1 MASRQ
6 EEEAAEASVP
16 HEEATEVVASEAVV
30 TEEVVSEVVVIEVAS
45 EEEEEIEEAEVVPEE
60 EEEESVPVPRYSF
73 NLTRD
78 SKASLSYVERTTLS
92 SPRIS
97 TQESPFI
104 TKNV

>member
-1 MASRQ
+1 MRPAFGRQ
-6 EEEAAEASVP
+6 VQAAV
-16 HEEATEVVASEAVV
+16 VVA
-30 TEEVVSEVVVIEVAS
+30 SEVVVIE
-45 EEEEEIEEAEVVPEE
+45 EEEELEAASEVEEETEAEVVPEE
-60 EEEESVPVPRYSF
+60 EEEESVLEPRSSF